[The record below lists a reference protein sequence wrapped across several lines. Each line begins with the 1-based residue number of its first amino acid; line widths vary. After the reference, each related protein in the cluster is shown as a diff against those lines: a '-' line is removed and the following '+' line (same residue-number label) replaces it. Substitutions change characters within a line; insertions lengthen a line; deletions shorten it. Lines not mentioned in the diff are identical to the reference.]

1 MLCCLSHL
9 CVCALRD
16 GIQLSPDPRITPLPA
31 IVQPNA
37 SLTLRTP
44 AANITVMQPTAG
56 VGLSGWASNRTLRHS
71 HASGILD
78 VSTRLSLASELE
90 RAVPHLRAQ
99 SEPVLLMSSAA
110 PGQVESPSLSAAAA
124 MASQARWPTRTHTW
138 PRFPPAYPTP
148 RPRQALVTDLHMM
161 RDTLAEVLQDQL
173 HNHSGGAGG
182 LGNSISEARHSSTD
196 LLPPLELGVAVLVI
210 SMACAA
216 TISTCWIL
224 CGLPYPGRA
233 EAARRAVEQ
242 KRGTPRGQS
251 NPTPAEP
258 RPAL

>member
-1 MLCCLSHL
+1 
-9 CVCALRD
+9 
-16 GIQLSPDPRITPLPA
+16 
-31 IVQPNA
+31 
-37 SLTLRTP
+37 
-44 AANITVMQPTAG
+44 
-56 VGLSGWASNRTLRHS
+56 
-71 HASGILD
+71 
-78 VSTRLSLASELE
+78 
-90 RAVPHLRAQ
+90 
-99 SEPVLLMSSAA
+99 
-110 PGQVESPSLSAAAA
+110 
-124 MASQARWPTRTHTW
+124 
-138 PRFPPAYPTP
+138 
-148 RPRQALVTDLHMM
+148 MM

-216 TISTCWIL
+216 TFSTCWIL